1 MKYLAIVKKFEEL
14 FGEPEVIS
22 RAPGKIN
29 IIGEHT
35 DYNGGFALPV
45 AIDKEVTFVLRE
57 NNSNDVRA
65 YAMDLNEHGEFEL
78 DTYSPL
84 LLSGW
89 QLYIFGVIKELA
101 KRKVQLKGFDV
112 VFSGDIPIGAGLSSS
127 SALTCALTKG
137 LNKMFD
143 GDISDKEIALIAQA
157 VEHKYVGT
165 KCGIMGQFSVMFGK
179 EGNALKIDCLRKTY
193 EYLPVNLNGFQFVVC
208 DSGVKHFLPETEY
221 NKRREECRE
230 GVRIIQNHYPDV
242 NCLGE
247 VSLEML
253 VQCAEDMSD
262 TTFKRCTYVVEEN
275 ARLDIAVRALK
286 EGDLSPLGALMYAS
300 HAGLSKKFEVSSE
313 ELDFLV
319 ETTRPMEF
327 VLGARMIGAGFG
339 GCTLNLVRESDV
351 EQFIAEQKAAYKT
364 KFDKELNVFVVSTGK
379 GASVEDVFA
388 MA

>member
-14 FGEPEVIS
+14 FGEPEVVS

-45 AIDKEVTFVLRE
+45 AIDKDITFVLRK
-57 NNSNDVRA
+57 NNSNIVRA
-65 YAMDLNEHGEFEL
+65 YAMDINEHGEFDL
-78 DTYSPL
+78 DTYSPM

-89 QLYIFGVIKELA
+89 QLYIFGAIKELS
-101 KRKVQLKGFDV
+101 KRSVSLKGFDV
-112 VFSGDIPIGAGLSSS
+112 IFSGDIPIGAGLSSS

-137 LNKMFD
+137 LDKLFD
-143 GDISDKEIALIAQA
+143 GNISDKEIALIAQE
-157 VEHKYVGT
+157 VEHRYVGT
-165 KCGIMGQFSVMFGK
+165 KCGIMGQFTVMFGK
-179 EGNALKIDCLRKTY
+179 EDSVLKIDCLRKTY
-193 EYLPVNLNGFQFVVC
+193 NYLPLELNGFAFVVC
-208 DSGVKHFLPETEY
+208 DSGVKHFLPETAY
-221 NKRREECRE
+221 NKRREECRA
-230 GVRIIQNHYPDV
+230 GVRIIQDHYSDV

-247 VSLEML
+247 VTLEML
-253 VQCAEDMSD
+253 VQCAESMDD
-262 TTFKRCTYVVEEN
+262 TTFRRCSYVVEEN
-275 ARLDIAVRALK
+275 ARLETAVRALE

-300 HAGLSKKFEVSSE
+300 HSGLSKKFDVSCE

-351 EQFIAEQKAAYKT
+351 DQFMAEQKAAYKA
-364 KFDKELNVFVVSTGK
+364 KFDKDLDIFVVGTGK

-388 MA
+388 TA